1 MTQTRIKICG
11 ITTADDARAAVD
23 HGADAIGLV
32 FYARSPRSVTAQQA
46 QQIVAAVPPFITVVA
61 LFVDEPADS
70 ISRILS
76 SVPVDLVQFHGD
88 ETPAFC
94 QQFGRPWIKALRVRP
109 GVELEAL
116 CKDYQAGRGI
126 LLDSWQD
133 GVPGGTGKSFDWD
146 LAARTLSLPVVLA
159 GGLNEANVGEAM
171 ARLRPAAVDVSG
183 GVERAPGVKDS
194 GKIERFVA
202 AVRAADALIN
212 GAVDDK

>member
-1 MTQTRIKICG
+1 VTQTRIKICG
-11 ITTADDARAAVD
+11 ITTADDARTAVD
-23 HGADAIGLV
+23 LGADAIGLV
-32 FYARSPRSVTAQQA
+32 FYARSPRGVTAQQA
-46 QQIVAAVPPFITVVA
+46 QQIAAAVPPFVTIVG
-61 LFVDEPADS
+61 LFVDEPVDS
-70 ISRILS
+70 IKRILS

-109 GVELEAL
+109 GVELETL

-146 LAARTLSLPVVLA
+146 LAARTLPLPLVLA
-159 GGLNEANVGEAM
+159 GGLNDSNVGEAI

-183 GVERAPGVKDS
+183 GVERVPGVKDS

>member
-32 FYARSPRSVTAQQA
+32 FYARSPRSVTVQQA

-61 LFVDEPADS
+61 RFVDEPADD

-146 LAARTLSLPVVLA
+146 LAARTLPLPVVLA
-159 GGLNEANVGEAM
+159 GGLNEDNVGEAM

>member
-32 FYARSPRSVTAQQA
+32 FYARSPRSVTVQQA

-61 LFVDEPADS
+61 LFVDEPADG

-146 LAARTLSLPVVLA
+146 LAARTLPLPVVLA
-159 GGLNEANVGEAM
+159 GGLNEGNVGEAM
-171 ARLRPAAVDVSG
+171 SRLRPAAVDVSG